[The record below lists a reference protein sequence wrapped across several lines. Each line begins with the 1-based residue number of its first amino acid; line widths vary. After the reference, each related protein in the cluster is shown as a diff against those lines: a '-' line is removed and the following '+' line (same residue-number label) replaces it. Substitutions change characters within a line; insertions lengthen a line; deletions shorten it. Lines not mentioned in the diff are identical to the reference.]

1 MSKMKEFLEVLEKD
15 VTGVNLNETA
25 KQELTQKLVEDV
37 MPIVEAWVDKL
48 SATLMAEAKAESG
61 WNKIRDEIVLP
72 YVLKAIMYIGKQ
84 ALERTLANT
93 VKEA

>member
-48 SATLMAEAKAESG
+48 SATLMAEVKAESG

-72 YVLKAIMYIGKQ
+72 YSLRALVYLIRLVLRSTM
-84 ALERTLANT
+84 ENT
-93 VKEA
+93 VKA

>member
-72 YVLKAIMYIGKQ
+72 YSLRALVYLIRLVLRSTM
-84 ALERTLANT
+84 ENT
-93 VKEA
+93 VKA

>member
-1 MSKMKEFLEVLEKD
+1 MKEFLEVLEKD

-72 YVLKAIMYIGKQ
+72 YSLRALVYLIRLVLRSTM
-84 ALERTLANT
+84 ENT
-93 VKEA
+93 VKA

>member
-1 MSKMKEFLEVLEKD
+1 MKEFLEVLEKD

-37 MPIVEAWVDKL
+37 MPIVEAWADKL

-72 YVLKAIMYIGKQ
+72 YSLRALVYLIRLVLRSTM
-84 ALERTLANT
+84 ENT
-93 VKEA
+93 VKA

>member
-37 MPIVEAWVDKL
+37 MPIVEAWGDKL

-72 YVLKAIMYIGKQ
+72 YSLRALVYLIRLVLRSTM
-84 ALERTLANT
+84 ENT
-93 VKEA
+93 VKA